1 MLLTSYKL
9 TAVLI
14 DRSSP
19 FSHGL
24 HAIRWGN
31 HPIHHEYRGRRG
43 RFLRLPPNMLQPARG
58 YGQHLQGG
66 HQARPTGALDLA
78 LLAHRQDEELQAAS
92 SDRRGQIRPTGRF
105 SHEAINTRVSITY
118 PISGH
123 YSIGCPSCC
132 QLKILTLSLHPTIT
146 ACPLGIIPHRIAS

>member
-1 MLLTSYKL
+1 
-9 TAVLI
+9 
-14 DRSSP
+14 
-19 FSHGL
+19 
-24 HAIRWGN
+24 
-31 HPIHHEYRGRRG
+31 
-43 RFLRLPPNMLQPARG
+43 MLQPARG